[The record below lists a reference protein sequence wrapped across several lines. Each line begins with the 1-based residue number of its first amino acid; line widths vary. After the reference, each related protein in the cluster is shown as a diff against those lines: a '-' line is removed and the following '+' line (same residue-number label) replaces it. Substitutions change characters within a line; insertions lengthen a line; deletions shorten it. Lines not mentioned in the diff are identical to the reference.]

1 MSSTV
6 QNAARV
12 FTKQNQT
19 VLHEQNMQRE
29 ELLVCHPERWAQLV
43 KAIID

>member
-19 VLHEQNMQRE
+19 VLHEQNMQHE
-29 ELLVCHPERWAQLV
+29 ELSVCYPEHWSRLV